1 MNMIKILALLVLL
14 YVGYRVVTM
23 LRRRKPQEVKGY
35 RVDTSPPAGEDL
47 VQDPFCK
54 IYVPKSQ
61 AYQKQI
67 DGRQQYFCGREC
79 CEKYL
84 SEKK

>member
-1 MNMIKILALLVLL
+1 MNIAKIIIVLILL
-14 YVGYRVVTM
+14 YVGYRVVKM
-23 LRRRKPQEVKGY
+23 LRGGRTGSVKGH
-35 RVDTSPPAGEDL
+35 RADAVTSRGEDL

-61 AYQKQI
+61 AMVQEI
-67 DGRQQYFCGREC
+67 NGHVHYFCSRKC
-79 CEKYL
+79 LDQYI